1 MRPTA
6 FRWIGTGLFAALL
19 VAGCSHSQKQAPTMS
34 ARPMQTT
41 HVYQNYPQAA
51 PVVTQLPDAQAT
63 ATPEKTTPAELPAP
77 KAEPEM
83 QAASYK
89 PETKDEVKRR
99 SFTDVTAKPGM
110 EHAENYGWLKGE
122 LQCLHGPNGS
132 MTWNL
137 RYASVDE
144 EDKFGG
150 SVTLVDMG
158 RGHNFQSGQMVK
170 VEGEVLD
177 PETKPIGGQSFKY
190 RVRNIEA
197 VNP

>member
-19 VAGCSHSQKQAPTMS
+19 VAGCSHSQKQSPRMA
-34 ARPMQTT
+34 APMQTT
-41 HVYQNYPQAA
+41 QVYQTYPQQTA
-51 PVVTQLPDAQAT
+51 PVRQLPDAQAV

-89 PETKDEVKRR
+89 PEPPKEEVKRR

-122 LQCLHGPNGS
+122 LQYLHGSN
-132 MTWNL
+132 TWNL

-158 RGHNFQSGQMVK
+158 RQHNFQSGQMVK

-197 VNP
+197 INP